1 MNRIRFR
8 TAVLTVAAVALLAA
22 AAATAAVG
30 IHRSAAKEGG
40 TLVVG
45 LTAGEPD
52 ALDPSLART
61 FSGREV
67 FLTFCEKLYDLN
79 QKAQIVPQL
88 ASALPTI
95 SKDKLTV
102 TIPLRTGIRFNDGTP
117 FNAAAVVK
125 TLQRDQTLKGSTR
138 ASEISPIASVAAS
151 GSSKVVIHLKTP
163 YSPLTAQFADRA
175 GMIMS
180 PTQLDKLGDKFA
192 TDPVC
197 VGAFRYSNR
206 VAGDSITVTK
216 SPFYYDKKDVHLDK
230 IVFKVEN
237 DAPAAAAA
245 LKAGDLQAL
254 DNIDPTQL
262 QGIQSDPKL
271 QVIKQTSLGYQGIT
285 LNLGNKNGLGKLPY
299 STVNTPIASS
309 ANLRKAFE
317 EAIDRKA
324 MNKVVF
330 GGTVVP
336 GCTPISP
343 SSAWYDPSIKCTPY
357 NPTDAKKLVAASGV
371 SNPTVHLMVP
381 TGTVAL
387 RQAQFLQSEEK
398 AVGINVVI
406 DSTDFV
412 TSLSKADAGTYE
424 TFQIGWSGRVDPDGN
439 IFQFVATSG
448 SQNDSGYSN
457 NRLDYVLNNSRKAA
471 TEKSRRTLFRVAQQI
486 ILNDRPLI
494 YLYHAVTYAGVQKQL
509 TGVKLYPDTLLRV
522 ANASYK

>member
-1 MNRIRFR
+1 MSRISFR
-8 TAVLTVAAVALLAA
+8 TVVFAGVAGALLAA

-30 IHRSAAKEGG
+30 SHRSAAKEGG

-52 ALDPSLART
+52 ALDPTLART

-79 QKAQIVPQL
+79 AKAQIVPQL
-88 ASALPTI
+88 AAALPTI

-125 TLQRDQTLKGSTR
+125 TLQRDQTLKGSAR
-138 ASEISPIASVAAS
+138 ASEISPVDTVTAVGNA
-151 GSSKVVIHLKTP
+151 KVVIHLKTP
-163 YSPLTAQFADRA
+163 YSPLTAQLADRS

-180 PTQLDKLGDKFA
+180 PDQLDKLGDKFA
-192 TDPVC
+192 SAPIC
-197 VGAFRYSNR
+197 VGAFTYSNR
-206 VAGDSITVTK
+206 VAGDTITVTK
-216 SPFYYDKKDVHLDK
+216 SPYYYDKKDVHLDK
-230 IVFKVEN
+230 IIFKVEN
-237 DAPAAAAA
+237 DAAAAAAA

-254 DNIDPTQL
+254 DGIASTEL
-262 QGIQSDPKL
+262 QGIKSDNKL
-271 QVIKQTSLGYQGIT
+271 RISKVTGLGYQGIT
-285 LNLGNKNGLGKLPY
+285 INLGNKNGLGKLPY
-299 STVNTPIASS
+299 TTVGTPLASS

-324 MNKVVF
+324 LNKVVF
-330 GGTVVP
+330 GGTVLP

-343 SSAWYDPSIKCTPY
+343 SSVWYDPSIKCTPY
-357 NPTDAKKLVAASGV
+357 DPADARKLVAASGI

-387 RQAQFLQSEEK
+387 RQAQFLQSQEK
-398 AVGINVVI
+398 DVGINVVI

-412 TSLSKADAGTYE
+412 TSLSKADAGTYD
-424 TFQIGWSGRVDPDGN
+424 TFQIGWSGRIDPDGN

-448 SQNDSGYSN
+448 SQNDSGESN
-457 NRLDYVLNNSRKAA
+457 NRLDFVLANARKAA
-471 TEKSRRTLFRVAQQI
+471 TQQARMTLYRVAQQI
-486 ILNDRPLI
+486 ILADRALI
-494 YLYHAVTYAGVQKQL
+494 YLYHPVTRAGVETAL

-522 ANASYK
+522 ANAAYR